1 MKRAFYLLLSAC
13 CLTTCADTI
22 VNGPPPEILSD
33 EYIFSADGATVGSK
47 PRELPSQGY
56 DRATGRVIVG
66 LHNRTDEE
74 KAACGWWRIVLVAR
88 PEARSN
94 EVWRVT
100 GYTFADSHA
109 RQVWTCSWRK
119 VKPVKYS
126 RLSIYVKLNDWGK
139 WEAAEAF
146 MKANGL
152 YEPFLFAQEISS
164 DHPLFEA
171 VKAQVAVVLGL
182 TVAEVDAA
190 LEDCVIK

>member
-22 VNGPPPEILSD
+22 VNGPPSEILSD

-56 DRATGRVIVG
+56 DRATGRVVIG

-126 RLSIYVKLNDWGK
+126 RLSIYLMLRDIAK
-139 WEAAEAF
+139 WEAAEAY
-146 MKANGL
+146 MKAHGL
-152 YEPFLFAQEISS
+152 YEPFMFAQEISS
-164 DHPLFEA
+164 DHPLFA
-171 VKAQVAVVLGL
+171 AAKSQVAAALGL
-182 TVAEVDAA
+182 TEEQIDE
-190 LEDCVIK
+190 LLKECVLK